1 MIGSKK
7 NRIKRI
13 GSILLATFILS
24 IISSFAVLSISAETT
39 LSESEQKQARFND
52 LYANDEEFRSEVDK
66 IRSLLSLGYLSDNGW
81 LVYKQSFDKILFRMG
96 SPSLDTMPSKDLE
109 EFRKYVE
116 HEAANLRNVK
126 YESTF
131 VEQTTLS
138 PQSEIDLARPFVP
151 KLWQPNADIQYPALN
166 GVWKIYVDV
175 HDQQIYDYY
184 LPSYYIIEI
193 SIVWFDEDFPDAF
206 LDGVYD
212 TLRMSSWG
220 RIQDIET
227 FFICVHKTVM
237 ETKWLSFI
245 ACEIYWLGHGWRTI
259 DPAYNN
265 IDTFYYVLA
274 PHMEGRVYEGY
285 FQQTGE
291 HPILWVNTWNHMM
304 GQTDTNPTMADTS
317 HDFWNWT
324 IYWGNRYRTENE
336 IIGSTWYDNE
346 RILELP

>member
-1 MIGSKK
+1 M
-7 NRIKRI
+7 
-13 GSILLATFILS
+13 
-24 IISSFAVLSISAETT
+24 
-39 LSESEQKQARFND
+39 
-52 LYANDEEFRSEVDK
+52 
-66 IRSLLSLGYLSDNGW
+66 LGMQHLW
-81 LVYKQSFDKILFRMG
+81 QRQSG
-96 SPSLDTMPSKDLE
+96 T
-109 EFRKYVE
+109 
-116 HEAANLRNVK
+116 VK
-126 YESTF
+126 YESTI
-131 VEQTTLS
+131 VEQITLS

-151 KLWQPNADIQYPALN
+151 RLWQPNADIQYPALN

-175 HDQQIYDYY
+175 HDQQVYDYY

-206 LDGVYD
+206 WDGVYD
-212 TLRMSSWG
+212 TQRMSSWG

-265 IDTFYYVLA
+265 IDTFYYWLA
-274 PHMEGRVYEGY
+274 QHMEGRVYEGS

-304 GQTDTNPTMADTS
+304 GQTDTNPTIPDTS